1 MVEAEVQA
9 VAGPSFD
16 SSRFELLSQ
25 GAEARVWTGTF
36 LQRPVVV
43 KQRFPKAYRHPAL
56 DAKLTQQRLKAE
68 VRGLLK
74 ARKLGVSTP
83 VLFHVDTATA
93 CIYMERLEGSS
104 VKHILHSQSMDDAAT
119 NALLQGIG
127 QTVAKL
133 HDAGLV
139 HGDLTTSNMV
149 VRTVGNNELVLID
162 FGLSQNSS
170 LPEDK
175 GVDLYVLERAF
186 LSAHAEKGPEL
197 FDVVLQS
204 YRRSSK
210 FWSATLNRFAEVRAR
225 GRKRAM
231 VG

>member
-104 VKHILHSQSMDDAAT
+104 VKHILHSQSMDDAARNT
-119 NALLQGIG
+119 QHSHECAAARHRPDRG
-127 QTVAKL
+127 QAARCG
-133 HDAGLV
+133 AGARRPDHEQ
-139 HGDLTTSNMV
+139 HGGQDC
-149 VRTVGNNELVLID
+149 G
-162 FGLSQNSS
+162 
-170 LPEDK
+170 
-175 GVDLYVLERAF
+175 
-186 LSAHAEKGPEL
+186 
-197 FDVVLQS
+197 
-204 YRRSSK
+204 
-210 FWSATLNRFAEVRAR
+210 
-225 GRKRAM
+225 
-231 VG
+231 